1 MFITSN
7 PGNASSATITKSVF
21 MRLTSVMLATGLARS
36 TIYKLIAARQFP
48 AQVRLTGRAVG
59 WRRTD
64 VESWTEARQAA
75 TH

>member
-7 PGNASSATITKSVF
+7 PGDASSATITKSVF

-36 TIYKLIAARQFP
+36 TIYELMAAKQFP
-48 AQVRLTGRAVG
+48 APVRLTGRAVD

-64 VESWTEARQAA
+64 VELWTEARQAA